1 MVISSGTKEKI
12 AGDSMINK
20 EIAKI
25 FYEISEIL
33 KLKNVQ
39 WKPQA
44 YNKAAR
50 VIDDMEEDLK
60 EIYDKKGLAGLDEIP
75 GVGRG
80 IAKKIEEYLKTGK
93 IKEYQKLKKSVP
105 KGLIE
110 MMDITGIGP
119 KRAQLLFKK
128 LKIKSV
134 KDLERAVKKHK
145 IKKLERFGEKSERD
159 IEEEIEFF
167 KKRNKNRMI
176 LGDALDL
183 AEEVVKKLKAKRI
196 MICGSIRRMY
206 ETIGDIDILAVG
218 DKSII
223 DDFCKLA
230 DRILA
235 KGEGK
240 ASIIIGDRQADLRVV
255 PKDDFWSGVHY
266 FTGSKDHS
274 VELRKIAI
282 KKGMKLSEYGLFK
295 NEEKIGGKSEEE
307 IYQKL
312 GMQYIPPE
320 LRENRGEIEAA
331 IKRKIPKLI
340 DYGDIKGDL
349 HVHTKYSDGNNSIL
363 EMVKAAKNLG
373 YSYIGI
379 SDHSKTRKIAGG
391 LSEDELMKEIKE
403 VRRIKIS
410 GIKVL
415 IGSEVDIL
423 GDGSLDY
430 SDDVLKKLDY
440 AIGSIH
446 SGFKGDVTKR
456 ILKAMENKYMN
467 ILAHPTGRLIQSR
480 KGYEL
485 KFDEILRLAK
495 ETKTLLEI
503 NAHSERLDLRD
514 EMIKATIENGNKLI
528 IGTDAHNVDGL
539 RHMRLGIG
547 QARRGWARKEDVVN
561 TLSLN
566 EFKKELRK

>member
-1 MVISSGTKEKI
+1 MAISSGTEEKI

-50 VIDDMEEDLK
+50 VIDDLEKDLK
-60 EIYDKKGLAGLDEIP
+60 EIYDEKGLKGLDEIS
-75 GVGRG
+75 GVGKG
-80 IAKKIEEYLKTGK
+80 IAKKIEEYIKTGK
-93 IKEYQKLKKSVP
+93 IKEYQKLKKSIP

-119 KRAQLLFKK
+119 KKAQFLYKE
-128 LKIKSV
+128 LKIKSI
-134 KDLERAVKKHK
+134 KDLERAVRKHK
-145 IKKLERFGEKSERD
+145 IKELERFGEKSEKD
-159 IEEEIEFF
+159 IREEIEFF
-167 KKRNKNRMI
+167 KKRSKNRML

-183 AEEVVKKLKAKRI
+183 SEDVVKKLKAKKI
-196 MICGSIRRMY
+196 LVCGSIRRMY
-206 ETIGDIDILAVG
+206 ETIGDIDILAVA
-218 DKSII
+218 DKNIVE
-223 DDFCKLA
+223 DFCKLA

-240 ASIIIGDRQADLRVV
+240 ASIIIGDRQIDLRVV
-255 PKDDFWSGVHY
+255 PKEDFWSGVHY

-282 KKGMKLSEYGLFK
+282 RKGMKLSEYGLFK
-295 NEEKIGGKSEEE
+295 GERRIAGKSEEE

-320 LRENRGEIEAA
+320 LRENKGEIEAA
-331 IKRKIPKLI
+331 IKKKIPKLI
-340 DYGDIKGDL
+340 NYNDIKGDL
-349 HVHTKYSDGNNSIL
+349 HMHTKHSDGNNSIL
-363 EMVKAAKNLG
+363 EMVSAAKKIG

-379 SDHSKTRKIAGG
+379 SDHSRTRKIAGG
-391 LSEDELMKEIKE
+391 LTEDELMKEIKE
-403 VRRIKIS
+403 VRKIKIS

-430 SDDVLKKLDY
+430 NDKILKKLDY

-467 ILAHPTGRLIQSR
+467 ILAHPTGRLIQER
-480 KGYEL
+480 KGYEI
-485 KFDEILRLAK
+485 KFDEVLRVAK

-503 NAHSERLDLRD
+503 NAHPSRLDLRD
-514 EMIKATIENGNKLI
+514 EMIKAAVENGDKLI

-539 RHMRLGIG
+539 RHMKLGIG
-547 QARRGWARKEDVVN
+547 QARRGWAGKEDIAN
-561 TLSLN
+561 TRSWN
-566 EFKKELRK
+566 ELRKIIGR

>member
-1 MVISSGTKEKI
+1 
-12 AGDSMINK
+12 MINK

-44 YNKAAR
+44 YNKVAR
-50 VIDDMEEDLK
+50 VIEGLEKDLK
-60 EIYDKKGLAGLDEIP
+60 EIYEEKGLQGLDDVP
-75 GVGRG
+75 GVG
-80 IAKKIEEYLKTGK
+80 IAMANKIEEYIKAGR
-93 IKEYQKLKKSVP
+93 IKEYEKLKKSVP

-119 KRAQLLFKK
+119 KKAQLLFKK
-128 LKIKSV
+128 LKIKSI
-134 KDLERAVKKHK
+134 KDLERAAKKHK
-145 IKKLERFGEKSERD
+145 IKELERFGEKSEED
-159 IEEEIEFF
+159 IKEEIEFF
-167 KKRNKNRMI
+167 KKRKKDRML
-176 LGDALDL
+176 LGEALDL
-183 AEEVVKKLKAKRI
+183 AEDVVKKLKARKI
-196 MICGSIRRMY
+196 MICGSIRRKY
-206 ETIGDIDILAVG
+206 ETIGDIDILAVA
-218 DKSII
+218 DENII

-230 DRILA
+230 DRVLV

-240 ASIIIGDRQADLRVV
+240 ASIVIGDRQIDLRVML
-255 PKDDFWSGVHY
+255 KEDFWSGVHY

-295 NEEKIGGKSEEE
+295 GKKIIARKSEEE

-312 GMQYIPPE
+312 GMQYVPPE

-331 IKRKIPKLI
+331 IKRKLPKLI
-340 DYGDIKGDL
+340 NYNEIKGDL
-349 HVHTKYSDGNNSIL
+349 HMHTRYSDGNNSIL
-363 EMVKAAKNLG
+363 EMANAAKKLG
-373 YSYIGI
+373 YSYVGI
-379 SDHSKTRKIAGG
+379 SDHSQTRKIAGG
-391 LSEDELMKEIKE
+391 LAEEDLMKEIKE
-403 VRRIKIS
+403 VRRIKIR

-430 SDDVLKKLDY
+430 SDNVLKKLDY
-440 AIGSIH
+440 VIGSIH

-456 ILKAMENKYMN
+456 ILKAMENKHMN
-467 ILAHPTGRLIQSR
+467 ILAHPTGRLVQSR

-485 KFDEILRLAK
+485 KFDEVLRVAK

-503 NAHSERLDLRD
+503 NAHPKRLDLRD
-514 EMIKATIENGNKLI
+514 EMIKAAVENGNKLI
-528 IGTDAHNVDGL
+528 IGTDAHSIDGL

-547 QARRGWARKEDVVN
+547 QARRGWATKNHVVN
-561 TLSLN
+561 TKSLN
-566 EFKKELRK
+566 ELEKIFRK

>member
-1 MVISSGTKEKI
+1 
-12 AGDSMINK
+12 MINK

-50 VIDDMEEDLK
+50 VIDNLDKDLK
-60 EIYDKKGLAGLDEIP
+60 ETYEKKGLHGLDEIP
-75 GVGRG
+75 AVGKAM
-80 IAKKIEEYLKTGK
+80 AKKIEEYIKTGK
-93 IKEYQKLKKSVP
+93 IKDYEKLKKSVP

-119 KRAQLLFKK
+119 KKAQLLFKK
-128 LKIKSV
+128 LKIKSIR
-134 KDLERAVKKHK
+134 DLERAVKRHK
-145 IKKLERFGEKSERD
+145 IKELERFGEKSEKD

-167 KKRNKNRMI
+167 KKRKKDR
-176 LGDALDL
+176 LLLSDALDL
-183 AEEVVKKLKAKRI
+183 AEDIVKKLKAKRI
-196 MICGSIRRMY
+196 MVCGSIRRMY
-206 ETIGDIDILAVG
+206 ETVGDIDILAVA
-218 DKSII
+218 DKNIVE
-223 DDFCKLA
+223 DFCKLA

-235 KGEGK
+235 KGNGR
-240 ASIIIGDRQADLRVV
+240 ASIIIGSTQVDLRIV
-255 PKDDFWSGVHY
+255 PKEDFWSGVHY

-274 VELRKIAI
+274 IELRKIAI
-282 KKGMKLSEYGLFK
+282 KKGMKLNEYGLFK
-295 NEEKIGGKSEEE
+295 GDKRIAGKTEQE
-307 IYQKL
+307 IYNKL

-320 LRENRGEIEAA
+320 LRENRGEIEASVK
-331 IKRKIPKLI
+331 KRIPRLI
-340 DYGDIKGDL
+340 NYNEIRGDL

-363 EMVKAAKNLG
+363 EMVKAAKSLG

-379 SDHSKTRKIAGG
+379 SDHSQTRKIAGG

-403 VRRIKIS
+403 VRRIKVF
-410 GIKVL
+410 GINVL

-430 SDDVLKKLDY
+430 SDNILKKLDY

-480 KGYEL
+480 KGYEI
-485 KFDEILRLAK
+485 KFDEVLRVAK

-503 NAHSERLDLRD
+503 NAHPERLDLKD
-514 EMIKATIENGNKLI
+514 EMIKAAIENGNKLI

-539 RHMRLGIG
+539 RYMKLGTG
-547 QARRGWARKEDVVN
+547 QARRGWVKKEDIAN
-561 TLSLN
+561 TRSWN
-566 EFKKELRK
+566 ELRKILGGKIRWQKNIK

>member
-403 VRRIKIS
+403 VRRIKVS

-430 SDDVLKKLDY
+430 SDNVLKKLDY

>member
-1 MVISSGTKEKI
+1 
-12 AGDSMINK
+12 MINK
-20 EIAKI
+20 EIARI
-25 FYEISEIL
+25 FYEVSEIL

-50 VIDDMEEDLK
+50 VIEDLEKDLK
-60 EIYDKKGLAGLDEIP
+60 EIYNEKGLKGLDEIP
-75 GVGRG
+75 GVGSG
-80 IAKKIEEYLKTGK
+80 IAKKIEEYIKTGR
-93 IKEYQKLKKSVP
+93 IKEYEKLKKSVP
-105 KGLIE
+105 KGLVE
-110 MMDITGIGP
+110 MMDISGIGP
-119 KRAQLLFKK
+119 KKAQMLFNK
-128 LKIKSV
+128 LKIKSI
-134 KDLERAVKKHK
+134 KDLEIAVKKHK
-145 IKKLERFGEKSERD
+145 IKNLERFGEKSEKD

-167 KKRNKNRMI
+167 KKRRKDRML
-176 LGDALDL
+176 LGEALDL
-183 AEEVVKKLKAKRI
+183 AEEIVGKLKASKI

-206 ETIGDIDILAVG
+206 ETIGDIDILAIADNKIVE
-218 DKSII
+218 
-223 DDFCKLA
+223 DFCKLA
-230 DRILA
+230 DRVLA
-235 KGEGK
+235 KGSGR
-240 ASIIIGDRQADLRVV
+240 ASIIIGDRQVDLRVV
-255 PKDDFWSGVHY
+255 PKEDFWSGVHY

-282 KKGMKLSEYGLFK
+282 KKGMKLSEYGLFR
-295 NEEKIGGKSEEE
+295 NERRIAGKSEEE

-312 GMQYIPPE
+312 GIQYIPPE

-331 IKRKIPKLI
+331 IRRKIPKLI
-340 DYGDIKGDL
+340 DYNEIKGDL
-349 HVHTKYSDGNNSIL
+349 HTHTKYSDGGNSIL
-363 EMVKAAKNLG
+363 EIVHAAKKLG

-391 LSEDELMKEIKE
+391 LSEQDLMKEINE
-403 VRRIKIS
+403 VKRIKIS

-430 SDDVLKKLDY
+430 SDNVLKKLDY

-446 SGFKGDVTKR
+446 SGFKGNVTKR
-456 ILKAMENKYMN
+456 ILKAMENKHMN

-480 KGYEL
+480 KGYGL
-485 KFDEILRLAK
+485 KFDEVLRVAK

-503 NAHSERLDLRD
+503 NAHPERLDLRD
-514 EMIKATIENGNKLI
+514 EMIKSAVENENKLI

-547 QARRGWARKEDVVN
+547 QARRGWATKHDVVN
-561 TLSLN
+561 TKSLN
-566 EFKKELRK
+566 KLEKIFRK

>member
-403 VRRIKIS
+403 VRRIKVS

-430 SDDVLKKLDY
+430 SDNVLKKLDY

-456 ILKAMENKYMN
+456 ILRAMENKYMN

-485 KFDEILRLAK
+485 KFDEVLRVAK

-503 NAHSERLDLRD
+503 NAHPERLDLRD
-514 EMIKATIENGNKLI
+514 EMIKAAIENGNKLI

-539 RHMRLGIG
+539 RYMRLGIG
-547 QARRGWARKEDVVN
+547 QARRGWARKKDVAN
-561 TLSLN
+561 TRSWN
-566 EFKKELRK
+566 ELRKLI

>member
-240 ASIIIGDRQADLRVV
+240 ASIIIGDRQADL
-255 PKDDFWSGVHY
+255 
-266 FTGSKDHS
+266 
-274 VELRKIAI
+274 
-282 KKGMKLSEYGLFK
+282 
-295 NEEKIGGKSEEE
+295 
-307 IYQKL
+307 
-312 GMQYIPPE
+312 
-320 LRENRGEIEAA
+320 
-331 IKRKIPKLI
+331 
-340 DYGDIKGDL
+340 
-349 HVHTKYSDGNNSIL
+349 
-363 EMVKAAKNLG
+363 
-373 YSYIGI
+373 
-379 SDHSKTRKIAGG
+379 
-391 LSEDELMKEIKE
+391 
-403 VRRIKIS
+403 
-410 GIKVL
+410 
-415 IGSEVDIL
+415 
-423 GDGSLDY
+423 
-430 SDDVLKKLDY
+430 
-440 AIGSIH
+440 
-446 SGFKGDVTKR
+446 
-456 ILKAMENKYMN
+456 
-467 ILAHPTGRLIQSR
+467 
-480 KGYEL
+480 
-485 KFDEILRLAK
+485 
-495 ETKTLLEI
+495 LL
-503 NAHSERLDLRD
+503 
-514 EMIKATIENGNKLI
+514 TIFAN
-528 IGTDAHNVDGL
+528 
-539 RHMRLGIG
+539 
-547 QARRGWARKEDVVN
+547 
-561 TLSLN
+561 
-566 EFKKELRK
+566 

>member
-1 MVISSGTKEKI
+1 
-12 AGDSMINK
+12 MINK

-25 FYEISEIL
+25 FYEVSEIL

-50 VIDDMEEDLK
+50 VIEDLEKDLK
-60 EIYDKKGLAGLDEIP
+60 EIYNEKGLKGLDEIP
-75 GVGRG
+75 GVGSG
-80 IAKKIEEYLKTGK
+80 IAKKIEEYIKTGR
-93 IKEYQKLKKSVP
+93 IKEYAKLKKSIP
-105 KGLIE
+105 KGMLDILNIE
-110 MMDITGIGP
+110 GIGP
-119 KRAQLLFKK
+119 KKAQLLFKK
-128 LKIKSV
+128 LKVKSV
-134 KDLERAVKKHK
+134 KDLESAVKKHK
-145 IKKLERFGEKSERD
+145 IKELERFGEKSEKD
-159 IEEEIEFF
+159 IEEGIEFF
-167 KKRNKNRMI
+167 KKHKNNKRI
-176 LGDALDL
+176 LLGDALDI
-183 AEEVVKKLKAKRI
+183 AEEIVSKLDAKKILV
-196 MICGSIRRMY
+196 CGSARRMY
-206 ETIGDIDILAVG
+206 ETIGDIDIAAVG
-218 DKSII
+218 DKKLI
-223 DDFCKLA
+223 DKFCSFGK
-230 DRILA
+230 RILA
-235 KGEGK
+235 EGNTRV
-240 ASIIIGDRQADLRVV
+240 SIITKDDIQVDLRVV
-255 PKDDFWSGVHY
+255 PNKDFWSGVHY

-282 KKGMKLSEYGLFK
+282 KKGMKLSEYGLFR
-295 NEEKIGGKSEEE
+295 NEKRIAGKSEEE

-331 IKRKIPKLI
+331 IRRKIPKLI
-340 DYGDIKGDL
+340 DYNDIKGDL
-349 HVHTKYSDGNNSIL
+349 HMHTKYSDGGNSIL
-363 EMVKAAKNLG
+363 EMVYTAKKLG

-391 LSEDELMKEIKE
+391 LSEEDLMKEIKE

-430 SDDVLKKLDY
+430 SDNTLKKLDY

-446 SGFKGDVTKR
+446 SGFKGNVTRR

-467 ILAHPTGRLIQSR
+467 ILAHPTGRLIQER
-480 KGYEL
+480 RGYEINF
-485 KFDEILRLAK
+485 KEILRIAK
-495 ETKTLLEI
+495 ETKILLEI
-503 NAHSERLDLRD
+503 NAHPSRLDLRD
-514 EMIKATIENGNKLI
+514 EMIKTAAENGNKLI

-547 QARRGWARKEDVVN
+547 QARRGWATKHDVVN
-561 TLSLN
+561 TKSLN
-566 EFKKELRK
+566 ELEKIFRK

>member
-1 MVISSGTKEKI
+1 
-12 AGDSMINK
+12 MINK

-50 VIDDMEEDLK
+50 VIEGLEKDLK
-60 EIYDKKGLAGLDEIP
+60 EIYEEKGLQGLDDVP
-75 GVGRG
+75 GVG
-80 IAKKIEEYLKTGK
+80 IAMANKIEEYIKAGR
-93 IKEYQKLKKSVP
+93 IKEYEKLKKSVP

-119 KRAQLLFKK
+119 KKAQLLFKK
-128 LKIKSV
+128 LKIKSI
-134 KDLERAVKKHK
+134 KDLERAAKKHK
-145 IKKLERFGEKSERD
+145 IKELERFGEKSEED
-159 IEEEIEFF
+159 IKEEIEFF
-167 KKRNKNRMI
+167 KKRKKDRML
-176 LGDALDL
+176 LGEALDL
-183 AEEVVKKLKAKRI
+183 AEDVVKKLKARKI
-196 MICGSIRRMY
+196 MICGSIRRKY
-206 ETIGDIDILAVG
+206 ETIGDIDILAVA
-218 DKSII
+218 DENVI

-230 DRILA
+230 NRVLV

-240 ASIIIGDRQADLRVV
+240 ASIVIGDRQIDLRVML
-255 PKDDFWSGVHY
+255 KEDFWSGVHY

-295 NEEKIGGKSEEE
+295 GEKIVARKSEED

-331 IKRKIPKLI
+331 IKRKLPKLI
-340 DYGDIKGDL
+340 NYNEIKGDL
-349 HVHTKYSDGNNSIL
+349 HMHTRYSDGNNSIL
-363 EMVKAAKNLG
+363 EMANAAKKLG
-373 YSYIGI
+373 YSYVGI
-379 SDHSKTRKIAGG
+379 SDHSQTRKIAGG
-391 LSEDELMKEIKE
+391 LAEEDLMKEIKE
-403 VRRIKIS
+403 VRRIKIR

-430 SDDVLKKLDY
+430 SDNVLKKLDY
-440 AIGSIH
+440 VIGSIH

-456 ILKAMENKYMN
+456 ILKAMENKHMN
-467 ILAHPTGRLIQSR
+467 ILAHPTGRLVQSR

-485 KFDEILRLAK
+485 KFDEVLRVAK

-503 NAHSERLDLRD
+503 NAHPKRLDLRD
-514 EMIKATIENGNKLI
+514 EMIKAAVENGNKLI
-528 IGTDAHNVDGL
+528 IGTDAHSIDGL

-547 QARRGWARKEDVVN
+547 QARRGWATKNHVVN
-561 TLSLN
+561 TKSLN
-566 EFKKELRK
+566 ELEKIFRK

>member
-1 MVISSGTKEKI
+1 
-12 AGDSMINK
+12 MINK
-20 EIAKI
+20 EIARI
-25 FYEISEIL
+25 FYEVSEIL

-50 VIDDMEEDLK
+50 VIEDLEKDLK
-60 EIYDKKGLAGLDEIP
+60 EIYNEKGLKGLDEIP
-75 GVGRG
+75 GVGSG
-80 IAKKIEEYLKTGK
+80 IAKKIEEYIKTGR
-93 IKEYQKLKKSVP
+93 IKEYEKLKKSVP
-105 KGLIE
+105 KGLVE
-110 MMDITGIGP
+110 MMDISGIGP
-119 KRAQLLFKK
+119 KKAQMLFNK
-128 LKIKSV
+128 LKIKSI
-134 KDLERAVKKHK
+134 KDLEIAVKKHK
-145 IKKLERFGEKSERD
+145 IKNLERFGEKSEKD

-167 KKRNKNRMI
+167 KKRRKDRML
-176 LGDALDL
+176 LGEALDL
-183 AEEVVKKLKAKRI
+183 AEEIVGKLKASKI

-206 ETIGDIDILAVG
+206 ETIGDIDILAIADNKIVE
-218 DKSII
+218 
-223 DDFCKLA
+223 DFCKLA
-230 DRILA
+230 DRVLA
-235 KGEGK
+235 KGSGR
-240 ASIIIGDRQADLRVV
+240 ASIIIGDRQVDLRVV
-255 PKDDFWSGVHY
+255 PKEDFWSGVHY

-282 KKGMKLSEYGLFK
+282 KKGMKLSEYGLFR
-295 NEEKIGGKSEEE
+295 NERRIAGKSEEE

-331 IKRKIPKLI
+331 IRRKIPKLI
-340 DYGDIKGDL
+340 DYNEIKGDL
-349 HVHTKYSDGNNSIL
+349 HTHTKYSDGGNSIL
-363 EMVKAAKNLG
+363 EIVHAAKKLG

-391 LSEDELMKEIKE
+391 LSEQDLMKEIKE
-403 VRRIKIS
+403 VKRIKIS

-430 SDDVLKKLDY
+430 SDNVLKKLDY

-446 SGFKGDVTKR
+446 SGFKGNVTKR
-456 ILKAMENKYMN
+456 ILKAMENKHMN

-480 KGYEL
+480 KGYGL
-485 KFDEILRLAK
+485 KFDEVLRVAK

-503 NAHSERLDLRD
+503 NAHPERLDLRD
-514 EMIKATIENGNKLI
+514 EMIKSAVENENKLI

-547 QARRGWARKEDVVN
+547 QARRGWATKHDVVN
-561 TLSLN
+561 TKSLN
-566 EFKKELRK
+566 KLEKIFRK

>member
-1 MVISSGTKEKI
+1 
-12 AGDSMINK
+12 MINK

-50 VIDDMEEDLK
+50 VIEDLEKDLK
-60 EIYDKKGLAGLDEIP
+60 EIYEEKGLQGLDEIQ

-80 IAKKIEEYLKTGK
+80 IAKKIEEYIKTGN
-93 IKEYQKLKKSVP
+93 IKEYEKLKKSVP
-105 KGLIE
+105 RGLVE
-110 MMDITGIGP
+110 MMEVSGIGP
-119 KRAQLLFKK
+119 KKAQLLFKK
-128 LKIKSV
+128 LKIRSI
-134 KDLERAVKKHK
+134 KDLERAAKKHK
-145 IKKLERFGEKSERD
+145 IKKLERFGEKSEED
-159 IEEEIEFF
+159 IKKEIEFF
-167 KKRNKNRMI
+167 KKRKKNRLL
-176 LGDALDL
+176 LGEALDL
-183 AEEVVKKLKAKRI
+183 AEDIVGKLKAKRI

-206 ETIGDIDILAVG
+206 ETIGDIDILAVADENLIG
-218 DKSII
+218 
-223 DDFCKLA
+223 DFCKLA

-235 KGEGK
+235 KGKGK
-240 ASIIIGDRQADLRVV
+240 ASIIIGDRQIDLRVL
-255 PKDDFWSGVHY
+255 PKEDFWSGVHY

-282 KKGMKLSEYGLFK
+282 RKGMKLSEYGLFK
-295 NEEKIGGKSEEE
+295 NENRIGGKSEQE
-307 IYQKL
+307 IYQRL

-331 IKRKIPKLI
+331 IKGKISRLI
-340 DYGDIKGDL
+340 NYNDIKGDL
-349 HVHTKYSDGNNSIL
+349 HMHTKYSDGNNSIL
-363 EMVKAAKNLG
+363 EMANGAKKLG
-373 YSYIGI
+373 YSYVGI

-391 LSEDELMKEIKE
+391 LSEEELMKEIKE
-403 VRRIKIS
+403 ARKIKIP

-423 GDGSLDY
+423 SDGSLDY
-430 SDDVLKKLDY
+430 GDNVLKKLDY
-440 AIGSIH
+440 AIGAIH
-446 SGFKGDVTKR
+446 SGFKGNVTKR
-456 ILKAMENKYMN
+456 ILKVMENKYID
-467 ILAHPTGRLIQSR
+467 ILAHPIGRLIQSR

-485 KFDEILRLAK
+485 KFDEVLRVAK

-503 NAHSERLDLRD
+503 NAHPERLDLRD
-514 EMIKATIENGNKLI
+514 EMIKAAVENGNRLI

-547 QARRGWARKEDVVN
+547 QARRGWATKNNIAN
-561 TLSLN
+561 TLSWNELN
-566 EFKKELRK
+566 KILRRK

>member
-50 VIDDMEEDLK
+50 VIDNLEKDLK
-60 EIYDKKGLAGLDEIP
+60 ETYEKKGLHGLDEIHA
-75 GVGRG
+75 VGKAM
-80 IAKKIEEYLKTGK
+80 AKKIEEYIKTGK
-93 IKEYQKLKKSVP
+93 IKDYEKLKKSVP

-119 KRAQLLFKK
+119 KKAQLLFKK
-128 LKIKSV
+128 LKIKSIR
-134 KDLERAVKKHK
+134 DLERAVKRHK
-145 IKKLERFGEKSERD
+145 IKELERFGEKSEKD

-167 KKRNKNRMI
+167 KKRKKDR
-176 LGDALDL
+176 LLLSDALDL
-183 AEEVVKKLKAKRI
+183 AEDIVKKLKAKRI
-196 MICGSIRRMY
+196 MVCGSIRRMY
-206 ETIGDIDILAVG
+206 ETVGDIDILAVA
-218 DKSII
+218 DKNIVE
-223 DDFCKLA
+223 DFCKLA

-235 KGEGK
+235 KGNGR
-240 ASIIIGDRQADLRVV
+240 ASIIIGSTQVDLRIV
-255 PKDDFWSGVHY
+255 PKEDFWSGVHY

-274 VELRKIAI
+274 IELRKIAI
-282 KKGMKLSEYGLFK
+282 KKGMKLNEYGLFK
-295 NEEKIGGKSEEE
+295 GDKRIAGKTEQE
-307 IYQKL
+307 IYNKL

-320 LRENRGEIEAA
+320 LRENRGEIEASVK
-331 IKRKIPKLI
+331 KRIPRLI
-340 DYGDIKGDL
+340 NYNEIRGDL

-363 EMVKAAKNLG
+363 EMVKAAKSLG

-379 SDHSKTRKIAGG
+379 SDHSQTRKIAGG

-403 VRRIKIS
+403 VRRIKVF
-410 GIKVL
+410 GINVL

-430 SDDVLKKLDY
+430 SDNILKKLDY

-485 KFDEILRLAK
+485 KFDEILRVAK

>member
-1 MVISSGTKEKI
+1 
-12 AGDSMINK
+12 MINK

-50 VIDDMEEDLK
+50 VIDNLEKDLK
-60 EIYDKKGLAGLDEIP
+60 ETYEKKGLHGLDEIP
-75 GVGRG
+75 AVGKAM
-80 IAKKIEEYLKTGK
+80 AKKIEEYIKTGK
-93 IKEYQKLKKSVP
+93 IKDYEKLKKSVP

-119 KRAQLLFKK
+119 KKAQLLFKK
-128 LKIKSV
+128 LKIKSIR
-134 KDLERAVKKHK
+134 DLERAVKRHK
-145 IKKLERFGEKSERD
+145 IKELERFGEKSEKD

-167 KKRNKNRMI
+167 KKRKKDR
-176 LGDALDL
+176 LLLSDALDL
-183 AEEVVKKLKAKRI
+183 AEDIVKKLKAKRI
-196 MICGSIRRMY
+196 MVCGSIRRMY
-206 ETIGDIDILAVG
+206 ETVGDIDILAVA
-218 DKSII
+218 DKNIVE
-223 DDFCKLA
+223 DFCKLA

-235 KGEGK
+235 KGNGR
-240 ASIIIGDRQADLRVV
+240 ASIIIGSTQVDLRIV
-255 PKDDFWSGVHY
+255 PKEDFWSGVHY

-274 VELRKIAI
+274 IELRKIAI
-282 KKGMKLSEYGLFK
+282 KKGMKLNEYGLFK
-295 NEEKIGGKSEEE
+295 GDKRIAGKTEQE
-307 IYQKL
+307 IYNKL

-320 LRENRGEIEAA
+320 LRENRGEIEASVK
-331 IKRKIPKLI
+331 KRIPRLI
-340 DYGDIKGDL
+340 NYNEIRGDL

-363 EMVKAAKNLG
+363 EMVKAAKSLG

-379 SDHSKTRKIAGG
+379 SDHSQTRKIAGG

-403 VRRIKIS
+403 VRRIKVF
-410 GIKVL
+410 GINVL

-430 SDDVLKKLDY
+430 SDNILKKLDY

-467 ILAHPTGRLIQSR
+467 ILAHPTGRFIQSR
-480 KGYEL
+480 KGYEI
-485 KFDEILRLAK
+485 KFDEVLRVAK

-503 NAHSERLDLRD
+503 NAHPERLDLKD
-514 EMIKATIENGNKLI
+514 EMIKAAIENGNKLI

-539 RHMRLGIG
+539 RYMKLGTG
-547 QARRGWARKEDVVN
+547 QARRGWVKKEDIAN
-561 TLSLN
+561 TRSWN
-566 EFKKELRK
+566 ELRKILGGKIRWQKNIK

>member
-1 MVISSGTKEKI
+1 
-12 AGDSMINK
+12 MINK

-50 VIDDMEEDLK
+50 VIEDLEK
-60 EIYDKKGLAGLDEIP
+60 DLKDIYEEKGLKGLDEIP
-75 GVGRG
+75 SIGSG
-80 IAKKIEEYLKTGK
+80 IAKKIKEYIKTGK
-93 IKEYQKLKKSVP
+93 IKEYTKLKKSVP

-110 MMDITGIGP
+110 MMNITGIGP
-119 KRAQLLFKK
+119 KKAQLLFKK
-128 LKIKSV
+128 LEIKSI
-134 KDLERAVKKHK
+134 KDLEKAVKKHK
-145 IKKLERFGEKSERD
+145 IKELEKFGEKSEKD
-159 IEEEIEFF
+159 IKEEIEFF
-167 KKRNKNRMI
+167 KKRKKDRI
-176 LGDALDL
+176 LLGEALDL
-183 AEEVVKKLKAKRI
+183 AEDVVEKLKAKRI

-206 ETIGDIDILAVG
+206 ETIGDIDILAVAD
-218 DKSII
+218 DKII
-223 DDFCKLA
+223 NDFCKLA
-230 DRILA
+230 DRVLA
-235 KGEGK
+235 KGSGR
-240 ASIIIGDRQADLRVV
+240 ASIIIGDRQIDLRVV
-255 PKDDFWSGVHY
+255 PKEDFWSGVHY

-295 NEEKIGGKSEEE
+295 GKKRIGGKSEEE
-307 IYQKL
+307 IYHKL

-340 DYGDIKGDL
+340 NYNEIRGDL
-349 HVHTKYSDGNNSIL
+349 HMHTKYSDGNNSIL
-363 EMVKAAKNLG
+363 EMANSAKKLG

-379 SDHSKTRKIAGG
+379 SDHSQTRKIAGG
-391 LSEDELMKEIKE
+391 LSEEDLMKEIKE
-403 VRRIKIS
+403 VIKIKIP

-430 SDDVLKKLDY
+430 SDNVLKKLDY

-485 KFDEILRLAK
+485 NFNEVLRVAK
-495 ETKTLLEI
+495 KTKTLLEI
-503 NAHSERLDLRD
+503 NAHPERLDLRD
-514 EMIKATIENGNKLI
+514 EMIKAAVENGNKLI

-547 QARRGWARKEDVVN
+547 QARRGWATRNDIVN
-561 TLSLN
+561 TKSLG
-566 EFKKELRK
+566 ELKKAFRKL